1 MTMFD
6 KKRCL
11 KCKYHGRFQSKSFY
25 SPDEE
30 SGLRNIMC
38 DYAKYAKQTC
48 LHSVGR
54 EVVDRRGEDPKDCKL
69 FEKGPRPDSI
79 KRPRT

>member
-11 KCKYHGRFQSKSFY
+11 KCKYHGRFQNKS
-25 SPDEE
+25 E

-69 FEKGPRPDSI
+69 FEKGPRPDRITRS
-79 KRPRT
+79 RT